1 MFRLV
6 SDWFLYVAINLQLFY
21 GMGHEKFFDT
31 EVDARLIICPIL
43 FLSGIIWKFRKD
55 IHERIFKKP
64 PVIHEYI

>member
-21 GMGHEKFFDT
+21 GMGNDT
-31 EVDARLIICPIL
+31 LFNTKVKARLVICPIL
-43 FLSGIIWKFRKD
+43 FVSGIIWKFRKD